1 MCKPILR
8 KLLNI
13 IYFLLIIIISISGL
27 ILGFLLSTM
36 SPSEN
41 VQAYII
47 NVSNFNIKE
56 HRNFYGKT
64 QSPSGLV
71 YVVDEDP
78 TIIIDLKYATTD
90 NFTGKK
96 IYPYSVCMLQK
107 NTMKKLINANKEFKE
122 LGYTIKIWDAYRP
135 SDVQKNLWEL
145 VKDRRFIADPN
156 LYGSRHNR
164 GAAVDITLVDSTG
177 RELEMPTKFD
187 EFNEKAFRNSKMSD
201 TARINLDLL
210 TTIMVKNGFKTIETE
225 WWHYDDSDADSYPI
239 LNIPLEELK

>member
-1 MCKPILR
+1 MCKIILK
-8 KLLNI
+8 KLIHGL
-13 IYFLLIIIISISGL
+13 YLLLIIIIAICGL

-36 SPSEN
+36 SSSIN
-41 VQAYII
+41 VQAYIL
-47 NVSNFNIKE
+47 NVSKFNIKE

-64 QSPSGLV
+64 QFPSGLV

-96 IYPYSVCMLQK
+96 VYNYSACMLQK
-107 NTMKKLINANKEFKE
+107 NTMKKLINANNEFKS
-122 LGYTIKIWDAYRP
+122 LGYAIKIWDAYRP

-164 GAAVDITLVDSTG
+164 GAAIDITLVDSTG
-177 RELEMPTKFD
+177 KELEMPTKFD
-187 EFNEKAFRNSKMSD
+187 EFNESAFRNSKMSD
-201 TARINLDLL
+201 AARKNLDLL

-239 LNIPLEELK
+239 LNIPFEELK